1 MKAMPD
7 PARLLNT
14 LQKAIQAF
22 RDTPGRLGR
31 IVSLDNATEVF
42 ATGDLHG
49 NVENFRAILVKADLA
64 KHPQRHLVLQEVVHG
79 PHRYATGGDKSHQ
92 LLDLIAALKCQY
104 PRQLHFLP
112 GNHELSQATNRLIAK
127 DNVDL
132 NELFRDGV
140 RTAYAPRDEEVYAVY
155 LELLD
160 VAPLMLR
167 TPNRVLLS
175 HSLPNAKHLPQF
187 DLAILEQD
195 TQDEAALQ
203 YGGTVHSLVWG
214 RDTSLT
220 NVTAFLQ
227 KVDVDLLITGH
238 IPSEQGYSVPNER
251 QLILDSLG
259 ATACYCLFPTDRT
272 LSHAEL
278 VACVR
283 TS

>member
-1 MKAMPD
+1 MPD

-14 LQKAIQAF
+14 LQKAIHAF
-22 RDTPGRLGR
+22 RATPGRRGR
-31 IVSLDNATEVF
+31 IVSLDDATEVF

-49 NVENFRAILVKADLA
+49 NVENFRALLAKAELA

-79 PHRYATGGDKSHQ
+79 PLRYPTGGDKSHQ
-92 LLDLIAALKCQY
+92 LLDLVAALKCQY
-104 PRQLHFLP
+104 PRQVHFLP

-140 RTAYAPRDEEVYAVY
+140 RTAYAPRDEEVYAEY
-155 LELLD
+155 RELLA

-187 DLAILEQD
+187 DLVVLEQD
-195 TQDEAALQ
+195 TQDEAALE

-214 RDTSLT
+214 RDTNLA

-227 KVDVDLLITGH
+227 KVDADLLITGH
-238 IPSEQGYSVPNER
+238 IPSEQGFSVPNER

-259 ATACYCLFPTDRT
+259 ATACYCLFPADRP
-272 LSHAEL
+272 LSHSEL
-278 VACVR
+278 VACVQ
-283 TS
+283 TL